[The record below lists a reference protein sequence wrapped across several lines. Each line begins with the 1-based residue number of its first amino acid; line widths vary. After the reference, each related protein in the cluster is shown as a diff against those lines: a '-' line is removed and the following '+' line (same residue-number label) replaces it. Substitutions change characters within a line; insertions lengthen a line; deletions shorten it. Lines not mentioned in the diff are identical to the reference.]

1 MNQVEQAVS
10 CFLEDFT
17 CGQAVLSTYGTQLGL
32 DRQLALKI
40 ATGLG
45 GGLGCLGKTC
55 GAVNGALLVI
65 GLKFG
70 RSKLEDIE
78 AKEETYKV
86 VQDFIKKFEL
96 MNGSIIC
103 RDLLGCDISSIEGM
117 NYAEKNGL
125 FKSRCPKF
133 VKDSSEILETM
144 L

>member
-1 MNQVEQAVS
+1 
-10 CFLEDFT
+10 
-17 CGQAVLSTYGTQLGL
+17 L
-32 DRQLALKI
+32 DRQLALKL

-45 GGLGCLGKTC
+45 GGLACLGKTC
-55 GAVNGALLVI
+55 GAVNGALMVI

-86 VQDFIKKFEL
+86 TQDFIKRFETI
-96 MNGSIIC
+96 NDSIIC

-117 NYAEKNGL
+117 NYAEKNDL
-125 FKSRCPKF
+125 FKVRCPQF
-133 VKDSSEILETM
+133 VEDSSKILETI